1 MPGLRDKLRVLV
13 QASLR
18 GERSEAR
25 PSTRK
30 AGAEVAALRQ
40 QIARALD
47 DEDRLQQT
55 IQAAAAQIAALD
67 RQADEALTRGDE
79 ATARRLVRQL
89 QDRRQQIAF
98 LEADLAQHRYVTAD
112 LIRRVNTLE
121 ALIAQAQQSATQG
134 ETPDEDEVPLAERIR
149 QARAEIARRVETLR
163 TSETAPI
170 TDALD
175 EQAIEDDL
183 ARRRARLSQ

>member
-1 MPGLRDKLRVLV
+1 MPGLRAKLRVLM
-13 QASLR
+13 QANLR
-18 GERSEAR
+18 GERGEAA
-25 PSTRK
+25 PSIRR
-30 AGAEVAALRQ
+30 AGADVAALRQ

-67 RQADEALTRGDE
+67 QQADEALSRGDE
-79 ATARRLVRQL
+79 ATARHLVGQL
-89 QDRRQQIAF
+89 QRRRQQLAF

-112 LIRRVNTLE
+112 LMRRVNTLE
-121 ALIAQAQQSATQG
+121 ALVAQAQQSAAQG
-134 ETPDEDEVPLAERIR
+134 EAPDEDTVPLAERIR

-163 TSETAPI
+163 TAETAPAD
-170 TDALD
+170 DALD

>member
-1 MPGLRDKLRVLV
+1 MPGLRDKLRVLM

-18 GERSEAR
+18 GERGEAA
-25 PSTRK
+25 PSIRK

-40 QIARALD
+40 RIARALD

-67 RQADEALTRGDE
+67 RQADEALARGDE
-79 ATARRLVRQL
+79 TTARHLVRQL
-89 QDRRQQIAF
+89 QDRRRQLAF
-98 LEADLAQHRYVTAD
+98 LQADLAQHQYSTAD

-121 ALIAQAQQSATQG
+121 ALIAQAQQSAARG
-134 ETPDEDEVPLAERIR
+134 EAPDEGEVPLAERIR
-149 QARAEIARRVETLR
+149 QARAEIARRVETLH
-163 TSETAPI
+163 TSETTPVSG
-170 TDALD
+170 ALD
-175 EQAIEDDL
+175 EQAVEDDL

>member
-1 MPGLRDKLRVLV
+1 MPGLRAKLRVLM
-13 QASLR
+13 QANLR
-18 GERSEAR
+18 GERGEAA
-25 PSTRK
+25 PSIRR
-30 AGAEVAALRQ
+30 AGADVAALRQ

-67 RQADEALTRGDE
+67 QQADEALSRGDE
-79 ATARRLVRQL
+79 ATARHLVGQL
-89 QDRRQQIAF
+89 QRRRQQLAF

-112 LIRRVNTLE
+112 LMRRVNTLE
-121 ALIAQAQQSATQG
+121 ALVAQAQQSVAQG
-134 ETPDEDEVPLAERIR
+134 EALDEDTVPLAERIR

-163 TSETAPI
+163 TSETAPAD
-170 TDALD
+170 DALD

>member
-1 MPGLRDKLRVLV
+1 MPGLRAKLRVLM
-13 QASLR
+13 QANLR
-18 GERSEAR
+18 GERGEAA
-25 PSTRK
+25 PSIRR
-30 AGAEVAALRQ
+30 AGADVAALRQ

-67 RQADEALTRGDE
+67 QQADEALSRGDE
-79 ATARRLVRQL
+79 ATARHLVGQL
-89 QDRRQQIAF
+89 QRRRQQLAF

-112 LIRRVNTLE
+112 LMRRVNTLE
-121 ALIAQAQQSATQG
+121 ALVAQAQQSVAQG
-134 ETPDEDEVPLAERIR
+134 EAPDEDTVPLAERIR

-163 TSETAPI
+163 TAETAPAD
-170 TDALD
+170 DALD
-175 EQAIEDDL
+175 EQAVEDDL